1 MIASS
6 LLAAGALAAALVSQ
20 AAGLPPALDRAVA
33 GREARSAAPAAAPLP
48 PSMMPR
54 SGWSTDE
61 TRPLAVRRAHALAD
75 SGRPDA
81 SAQALRRVLAGLT
94 GRERARVLFDLG
106 LVETGPASSVD
117 RLSAAA
123 DSDPQLRA
131 AAWLAAGEALMVAGY
146 PAAARGWLGASRGLK
161 QGVASERAAFLLGAA
176 LLQEGEPVPARTAF
190 SDYLVDYLSGT
201 WQPAARIG
209 IAVANEQLGRR
220 REAAEIYRAIL
231 AQHRGYEDEPW
242 VMNRLAE
249 LLDTESPDEAVR
261 LRARLAEEYPGA
273 SGASPARPSGASPA
287 AGTAASRAP
296 LPAST
301 PRPIEPSA
309 RPSPSVGASGGPST
323 ASSSPSTT
331 PTASPRTPPA
341 APRAEVWSLQAG
353 AFQDAARADQQ
364 RRRFTA
370 RGWTATI
377 ARRGELHVVYAG
389 SFASKAAAEASR
401 AEAGRIADLEV
412 FPVRR

>member
-6 LLAAGALAAALVSQ
+6 LLSAGAMVAVLVAQ
-20 AAGLPPALDRAVA
+20 TAGLPPALDRAVV
-33 GREARSAAPAAAPLP
+33 GREAHSSAPATTASFP

-61 TRPLAVRRAHALAD
+61 TRPIAVRRAYALAD
-75 SGRPDA
+75 SGWLDA

-94 GRERARVLFDLG
+94 GRERARTLFDLG
-106 LVETGPASSVD
+106 LVETSSALSVD
-117 RLSAAA
+117 YLSAAA

-146 PAAARGWLGASRGLK
+146 PSAARGWLGASRGLK
-161 QGVASERAAFLLGAA
+161 QGAASERAAFLIGAA
-176 LLQEGEPVPARTAF
+176 LLQEGEPIPARTAF
-190 SDYLVDYLSGT
+190 SDYLVEYLSGT

-249 LLDTESPDEAVR
+249 LLDTESPDEAAR
-261 LRARLAEEYPGA
+261 LRARLAEEYPGIPGGG
-273 SGASPARPSGASPA
+273 SARPAETASTV
-287 AGTAASRAP
+287 GTAATRAS
-296 LPAST
+296 LPAYT
-301 PRPIEPSA
+301 PRPLDPLA
-309 RPSPSVGASGGPST
+309 RPSPSTGAAGGPSPG
-323 ASSSPSTT
+323 SSSPS
-331 PTASPRTPPA
+331 SPPA
-341 APRAEVWSLQAG
+341 SSRPAPTSPSAEVWSLQVG
-353 AFQDAARADQQ
+353 AFQDPARADQQ
-364 RRRFTA
+364 RRRFVA

-377 ARRGELHVVYAG
+377 ARRGELHIVYVG
-389 SFASKAAAEASR
+389 NFASKAAAEASR
-401 AEAGRIADLEV
+401 AEVARIAQLEV
-412 FPVRR
+412 FSVRR